1 MVAGS
6 LRRRV
11 LTAGALGVLAVSAVA
26 CGSDDDSDSS
36 TGSDASA
43 SAPESASAFPVT
55 VEHMHGSTEITE
67 APEKIITVG
76 FSDQDFLLA
85 FDIAPIAVTDWYGD
99 YEFATWEWAQDKL
112 GDAQPVVLN
121 KGQFTGEAAFNYE
134 QLAQLDPDLIVGLYT
149 DMSEE
154 QYETLSQIAP
164 TVAPSG
170 EYPPYGM
177 PWQEST
183 RTMGAIVGQPDRAEE
198 LVAEVEQQFADAA
211 AAHPEFAGTEAVI
224 AEVFEP
230 GKSFVRSTT
239 DPRTKFLTSLGFVL
253 PDDLA
258 ELAGNEDGADISDEQ
273 MALLD
278 RDLLLWNVG
287 WEPELRA
294 QIEAKPL
301 YAGLDVVKSGHSVFI
316 EDHLISGAL
325 TWGTVLSLPYALE
338 KLVPQLAEALG

>member
-1 MVAGS
+1 MMVAGS

-11 LTAGALGVLAVSAVA
+11 LTAGALALLAVSAVA
-26 CGSDDDSDSS
+26 CGSDESDADSS
-36 TGSDASA
+36 GSASA
-43 SAPESASAFPVT
+43 SSPDEGSAFPVS
-55 VEHMHGSTEITE
+55 VEHMHGATEIE
-67 APEKIITVG
+67 EEPQKILTVG

-85 FDIAPIAVTDWYGD
+85 FGVAPIAVTDWYGD
-99 YEFATWEWAQDKL
+99 YEFATWEWAQDEL
-112 GDAQPVVLN
+112 GDAEPVVLN
-121 KGQFTGEAAFNYE
+121 KGQFTGEAAPNYE
-134 QLAQLDPDLIVGLYT
+134 QIAQLDPDLIVGLYT
-149 DMSEE
+149 DMSQE
-154 QYETLSQIAP
+154 QYETLSDIAP

-177 PWQEST
+177 PWQEAT
-183 RTMGAIVGQPDRAEE
+183 RTMGAIVGQPDKAEE
-198 LVAEVEQQFADAA
+198 LIADVEQQFADAA
-211 AAHPEFAGTEAVI
+211 EAHPEFDGVEAVV

-230 GKSFVRSTT
+230 GKSFIRSTT
-239 DPRTKFLTSLGFVL
+239 DPRTTFMTSLGFVL

-258 ELAGNEDGADISDEQ
+258 ELAGQEDGADISDEQ

-278 RDLLLWNVG
+278 RDLLVWNVG
-287 WEPELRA
+287 WEPELRP

-338 KLVPQLAEALG
+338 KLVPQLAEALA